1 MRQSYCS
8 GRPGLSSWLKPPMAR
23 RFAQISG
30 GVSPAEGDSY
40 ETRPLDA
47 STWDAFAELV
57 ERNNGVYGGC
67 WCIAHHSE
75 YQRGVSDP
83 RTLKE
88 ELVRAG
94 RAHAALVFDED
105 DLAQGWCQYGSPEE
119 IGLKHTREYA
129 KNPPPRARWR
139 IACIFVDKGHRG
151 RGVARAGLEGA
162 LAQIAAAGGGLVE
175 AISEVTAGRRLKAG
189 SCSARPPSCS
199 SSTGS
204 RGTAGRQA
212 RVDREP
218 RDRPRVADTH
228 KPQEASNPKETYPL
242 IVLLSSAR

>member
-1 MRQSYCS
+1 
-8 GRPGLSSWLKPPMAR
+8 MAR

-30 GVSPAEGDSY
+30 GASPAEGASY
-40 ETRPLDA
+40 RTRPLDT

-139 IACIFVDKGHRG
+139 IACVFVDKGHRG
-151 RGVARAGLEGA
+151 RGVAL
-162 LAQIAAAGGGLVE
+162 
-175 AISEVTAGRRLKAG
+175 S
-189 SCSARPPSCS
+189 
-199 SSTGS
+199 
-204 RGTAGRQA
+204 
-212 RVDREP
+212 
-218 RDRPRVADTH
+218 
-228 KPQEASNPKETYPL
+228 L
-242 IVLLSSAR
+242 IHI

>member
-1 MRQSYCS
+1 MVKRS
-8 GRPGLSSWLKPPMAR
+8 
-23 RFAQISG
+23 AQTSG
-30 GVSPAEGDSY
+30 GARPAEGASY
-40 ETRPLDA
+40 KTRPLDA

-94 RAHAALVFDED
+94 RAHAALVFDVD

-119 IGLKHTREYA
+119 LGLKHHREYA

-139 IACIFVDKGHRG
+139 IACIFVDKRHRG

-175 AISEVTAGRRLKAG
+175 AISEVTAGREAHSRFLF
-189 SCSARPPSCS
+189 SA
-199 SSTGS
+199 
-204 RGTAGRQA
+204 TAELFEQYGFTRGRQVGKHA
-212 RVDREP
+212 WIVSREIDP
-218 RDRPRVADTH
+218 A
-228 KPQEASNPKETYPL
+228 
-242 IVLLSSAR
+242 